1 MGLYSKY
8 EGHFDHRKALL
19 TIAAIL
25 AQSFNTSEIDTSF
38 ELLQIAF
45 SLRLE
50 QGTNRKLNLHSPRL
64 IRCFVCVFWG
74 GNP

>member
-38 ELLQIAF
+38 ELLQDSF
-45 SLRLE
+45 L
-50 QGTNRKLNLHSPRL
+50 
-64 IRCFVCVFWG
+64 VYV
-74 GNP
+74 